1 MIYVRLWQFRS
12 CVVNTSS
19 RTSSQWNQ
27 NLCSVWTGPVSTWS
41 PAAGS
46 RQRISCLWFT
56 DLFLKS
62 EAWRV
67 WTRWLLR
74 GKLILDGNV
83 VNLRRRKWL
92 ISKREVKQK
101 SSFHTLPVS
110 GWSTWVWFKSEQR
123 DEFHH
128 RVSGLKVTS
137 YFTDYV
143 PDQSQRST
151 CRSIYTHSLLVLNT
165 SGWPK

>member
-1 MIYVRLWQFRS
+1 MAVS
-12 CVVNTSS
+12 V
-19 RTSSQWNQ
+19 
-27 NLCSVWTGPVSTWS
+27 LCSKHQQQNILTVEPEPLQCLNWTCFHVISCS
-41 PAAGS
+41 
-46 RQRISCLWFT
+46 RISFLWFT

-143 PDQSQRST
+143 SDQSQRST